1 MSRIIYSKFSNERC
15 RRFAIR
21 TDIVEGEKE
30 RFVVKRAVY
39 PEGEA
44 HVKQLPLWNEKLSAC
59 YARIPFQ
66 VNACQLSG
74 DGVRLQYVEG
84 ETLEEHLDAL
94 LEAGQTE
101 EAIRQLKA
109 YLHQIES
116 VYSDEA
122 FFYDRGI

>member
-21 TDIVEGEKE
+21 TDIVEGDEG

-44 HVKQLPLWNEKLSAC
+44 HVKKLPAWNEKLSAC

-66 VNACQLSG
+66 VNACRLSEE
-74 DGVRLQYVEG
+74 GVCLEYVEG

-101 EAIRQLKA
+101 EAAEQFKA

-116 VYSDEA
+116 LYSCLL
-122 FFYDRGI
+122 YTSRCV